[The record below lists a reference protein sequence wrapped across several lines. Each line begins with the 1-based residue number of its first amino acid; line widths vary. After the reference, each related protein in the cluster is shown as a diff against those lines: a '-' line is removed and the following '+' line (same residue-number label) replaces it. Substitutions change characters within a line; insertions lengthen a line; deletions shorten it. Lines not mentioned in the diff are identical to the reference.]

1 MTDTPNTGILN
12 DRVVIITGA
21 GGGLGAAHA
30 RVFAAEGACVLVNDI
45 NGDAAAA
52 VVDEI
57 LCAGGRAAVN
67 TSDITN
73 YADSEN
79 AVRQAIET
87 WGDLHVVLNNA
98 GINRDRMFASMSEA
112 EWDAIMAVHLK
123 GHFCISSHAVHYWR
137 DQTKAGHRVD
147 ARIINTTSGAGLQ
160 GSIGQSNYAAA
171 KAGIAALTLNQ
182 AAELRR
188 YGITA
193 NAIAP
198 AARTGMTT
206 AVESMAQRMAKPDD
220 GSFDYWAPENVSS
233 VLAWLASSESAAI
246 TGRVFEAE
254 GGKISIADGWRTTE
268 GVDKGARWAPA
279 EVGTA
284 MQQLL
289 ANEVPA
295 QKVYGS

>member
-1 MTDTPNTGILN
+1 MGILN
-12 DRVVIITGA
+12 NRVAIITGA

-30 RVFAAEGACVLVNDI
+30 RVFAAEGCAVVVNDI
-45 NGDAAAA
+45 NRDAAQR

-57 LCAGGRAAVN
+57 TAAGGKAIVN

-79 AVRQAIET
+79 AVKEAIAAF
-87 WGDLHVVLNNA
+87 GDLHIVLNNA
-98 GINRDRMFASMSEA
+98 GVNRDRMFASMTEA
-112 EWDAIMAVHLK
+112 EWDTIMAVHLK

-137 DQTKAGHRVD
+137 DQSKAGKKVD

-182 AAELRR
+182 AAELGR

-206 AVESMAQRMAKPDD
+206 AVESMATRMAKPED

-233 VLAWLASSESAAI
+233 LLAWLAAEESAHV

-254 GGKISIADGWRTTE
+254 GGKISIADGWRTTQ
-268 GVDKGARWAPA
+268 GVDKGARWEPS
-279 EVGTA
+279 EVGGA
-284 MQQLL
+284 IKELL
-289 ANEVPA
+289 AKEVPA

>member
-1 MTDTPNTGILN
+1 MSGICEG
-12 DRVVIITGA
+12 RVVIITGA

-30 RVFAAEGACVLVNDI
+30 RVLASEGASVIVNDI
-45 NGDAAAA
+45 NEAAAQA

-57 LCAGGRAAVN
+57 TAAGGKAVVN

-73 YADSEN
+73 YDDSLN
-79 AVRQAIET
+79 AVRQAIDSF
-87 WGDLHVVLNNA
+87 GDLHAVINNA
-98 GINRDRMFASMSEA
+98 GINRDRMFASMTEDD
-112 EWDAIMAVHLK
+112 WDAIMAVHLK

-137 DQTKAGHRVD
+137 GKSKEGAAVD
-147 ARIINTTSGAGLQ
+147 ARIINTSSGAGLQ

-182 AAELRR
+182 AAELAR

-193 NAIAP
+193 NAITP

-206 AVESMAQRMAKPDD
+206 AVAEMAERMAKPED

-233 VLAWLASSESAAI
+233 LVAWLVSGESTAV

-268 GVDKGARWAPA
+268 GVDKGARWEPA
-279 EVGTA
+279 EVKDA
-284 MQQLL
+284 IAELL
-289 ANEVPA
+289 EKEVPA
-295 QKVYGS
+295 QKVYGT

>member
-1 MTDTPNTGILN
+1 MGILDN
-12 DRVVIITGA
+12 RVAIITGA

-30 RVFAAEGACVLVNDI
+30 RVFAAEGCAVVVNDI
-45 NGDAAAA
+45 NKEAAQK

-57 LCAGGRAAVN
+57 IAAGGKAIAN
-67 TSDITN
+67 SSDITN

-79 AVRQAIET
+79 AVKEAIAAF
-87 WGDLHVVLNNA
+87 GDLHIVLNNA
-98 GINRDRMFASMSEA
+98 GINRDRMFASMTEA

-137 DQTKAGHRVD
+137 DQSKAGKKVD

-182 AAELRR
+182 AAELGR

-206 AVESMAQRMAKPDD
+206 AVESMAERMKKPED

-233 VLAWLASSESAAI
+233 LLAWLGSEQSAHVS
-246 TGRVFEAE
+246 GRIFEAE
-254 GGKISIADGWRTTE
+254 GGKISIADGWRSTE
-268 GVDKGARWAPA
+268 PVDKGDRWQPA
-279 EVGTA
+279 EVGEA
-284 MQQLL
+284 IKQLL
-289 ANEVPA
+289 AREKPA